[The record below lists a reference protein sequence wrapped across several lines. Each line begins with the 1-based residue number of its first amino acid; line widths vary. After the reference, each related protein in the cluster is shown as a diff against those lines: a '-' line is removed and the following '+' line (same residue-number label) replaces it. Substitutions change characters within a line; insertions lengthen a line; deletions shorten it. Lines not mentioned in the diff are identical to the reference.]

1 MNFGKLLE
9 NVPKGNKLLQI
20 NFKSPDSEIIQVITN
35 GFGFLSQVLLEETTN
50 LAQIGVPSDQLLSM
64 ITHPD
69 QLNDFFKDQKDTA
82 TPLNDRTF
90 NSFLLKSYFN
100 FILPFIAQT
109 TDLDLWLTIKK
120 RHNGRDFSALSVL
133 LAPLLTITAIYENS
147 ESNIVVGDNHNATN
161 KNSGKK
167 AAKKTPNDEFV
178 KEMIIVQLLLCRE
191 LQTSDV

>member
-1 MNFGKLLE
+1 
-9 NVPKGNKLLQI
+9 
-20 NFKSPDSEIIQVITN
+20 
-35 GFGFLSQVLLEETTN
+35 
-50 LAQIGVPSDQLLSM
+50 M

-120 RHNGRDFSALSVL
+120 RIMAEIS
-133 LAPLLTITAIYENS
+133 PLY
-147 ESNIVVGDNHNATN
+147 
-161 KNSGKK
+161 
-167 AAKKTPNDEFV
+167 
-178 KEMIIVQLLLCRE
+178 QYR
-191 LQTSDV
+191 